1 MTYAYGNNAIYKHDE
16 QVLQVIDESMNGD
29 DYQKGNES
37 CKAKN
42 HEDLICL
49 YFKIKYMNVVL
60 SREI

>member
-1 MTYAYGNNAIYKHDE
+1 MTYTCGTNAIYKHDE
-16 QVLQVIDESMNGD
+16 QVLKVIDEPMKGD

-49 YFKIKYMNVVL
+49 YFEIEYRNAVL
-60 SREI
+60 SRGT